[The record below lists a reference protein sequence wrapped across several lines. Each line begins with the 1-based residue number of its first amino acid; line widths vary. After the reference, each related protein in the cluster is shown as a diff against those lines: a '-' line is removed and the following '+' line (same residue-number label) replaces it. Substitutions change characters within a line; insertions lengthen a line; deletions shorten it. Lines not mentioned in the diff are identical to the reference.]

1 MKKAIFLDRDGVI
14 NKPVIRE
21 GKPYPPSSVKELE
34 LMPGVAEG
42 CKMLRSAGYLLIIAT
57 NQPDVGRG
65 TMSQDVVEE
74 IHRHL
79 QTEIGF
85 DGIEVCYDSGNGGL
99 EYPMRKPAPGML
111 FHAASNMDIDLT
123 GSWMIGDRWRDVD
136 CGLNAGCRT
145 IFIDCNYSEKLR
157 SIPHFTVKNF
167 SEAVSR
173 ILES

>member
-1 MKKAIFLDRDGVI
+1 MNKAVFLDRDGVV
-14 NKPVIRE
+14 NKPMIKE
-21 GKPYPPSSVKELE
+21 GKPYPPLSINELE
-34 LMPGVAEG
+34 LMPGVVEG
-42 CKMLRSAGYLLIIAT
+42 CKILRSAGYLLVIAT

-85 DGIEVCYDSGNGGL
+85 DRIEVCYESGNGGL

-111 FHAASNMDIDLT
+111 LHAASNMNIDLT

-136 CGLNAGCRT
+136 CGTNAGCKT
-145 IFIDCNYSEKLR
+145 IFIDLEYSEKLH
-157 SIPHFTVKNF
+157 SKPNFIVKNF
-167 SEAVSR
+167 SEAVAK
-173 ILES
+173 ILKS